1 MTSVLQMH
9 VNRRRVVAGGVWAA
23 AAATASGTALAGSA
37 NLPELAGGVTVILQA
52 ERFELA
58 AAVQQRL
65 LSNGAQIITLTDDPV
80 RMWRSEGGQLLAR
93 RDTRLLGVT
102 RWPDFLLVSGL
113 AAESRRHVRY
123 QRLDEVTGALTW
135 LIY

>member
-1 MTSVLQMH
+1 VTSVLQMR

-23 AAATASGTALAGSA
+23 AAATASGTALAGNA
-37 NLPELAGGVTVILQA
+37 NLPELVGGVTVVLQD
-52 ERFELA
+52 ERLELA
-58 AAVQQRL
+58 AEMQQRL

-80 RMWRSEGGQLLAR
+80 RMWRGESGQLLGR

-102 RWPDFLLVSGL
+102 RWPEFLLVRGL

-123 QRLDEVTGALTW
+123 QRLDEITGALTW